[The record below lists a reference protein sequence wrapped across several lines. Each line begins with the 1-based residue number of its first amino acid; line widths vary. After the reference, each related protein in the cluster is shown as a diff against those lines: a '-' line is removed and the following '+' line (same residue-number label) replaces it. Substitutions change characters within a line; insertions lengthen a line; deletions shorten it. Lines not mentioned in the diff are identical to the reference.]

1 MPILSQRQILEYLSE
16 IKPQLKKDG
25 INGIGLFG
33 SYADGYA
40 DENSDIDIV
49 LLADKEK
56 FLYRLHAF
64 KALDYLDQ
72 LKNKISKHFNKP
84 VDICDFY
91 SKQEIEKSKIVKGA
105 IYV

>member
-49 LLADKEK
+49 VLADKEK

-91 SKQEIEKSKIVKGA
+91 TKQEIEKSKIVKGA

>member
-25 INGIGLFG
+25 INEIGLFG

-49 LLADKEK
+49 VLADKEK

>member
-16 IKPQLKKDG
+16 IKPHLKKDG

-49 LLADKEK
+49 VLADKEK
-56 FLYRLHAF
+56 FLGRLHAF
-64 KALDYLDQ
+64 KALDYLDK